1 MHNKVVTSSIMV
13 KSAFYNQNEDL
24 LKNDSEQHNKVQEM
38 FSETKYTNV
47 EENNTANTSSLSSGQ
62 NKQNMSNTQKE
73 QAVLDNENK
82 LFLDQLLGM
91 RYKSDLNEGLDTIKN
106 EVLLDS
112 LDIFPQLRG
121 GTHLNDLSNTEFKE
135 SLDYVDNFKVYEKG
149 DHYYNGFLNTNVS
162 SNNVNKFE
170 EVSDK
175 LDTKEVQLDK
185 KMNTTAYLPA
195 EKDNNLNN
203 KGLNKAM
210 TETIQ
215 ESFNGKPSIEN
226 IYGTL
231 NMGSTTNELNGY
243 YNYFE
248 TAGYS
253 TSENNYANN
262 YYNGNEVDFT
272 AGSGNGEGCDDLA
285 GLSEFEKGLVSMC
298 DESSTQQGSS
308 LLASPDQ
315 VNVSEDTRENESG
328 QQNSMNKLSSNSSK
342 ESFASCMTEKISATK
357 EGVNSYTEHTYN
369 KTGSVPEKQICV
381 SAGIGSIPGVT
392 GVTGVTVK
400 GGAGTCSGKED
411 YYGSSTSFG
420 ESPDCSYE
428 SAYKMDSLAQS
439 LLCDTSYSG
448 EYYDSTG
455 KYESGT
461 SDFGNYYDS
470 SSTPYAHQT
479 SSAYSSPTSVF
490 KAESTKGATNSYK
503 DKVTVNDSFADPVSI
518 GVNIYNDQVPGV
530 GSVRKDP
537 VTSVNEAY
545 STFFNITTSG
555 SGNYYDQYSTRSE
568 YYGDEKNFFRS
579 DRNYFKDES
588 YYADEKREDDAT
600 PFTHVASS
608 VATVAD
614 TVTPL
619 CSSDLSAEFSETLQV
634 LLERYLV
641 GDLSVEKELYSLFGN
656 EFNLQTSEIYNN
668 LTRYCTGK
676 NLLYYSYKLI
686 LQSTKLVE
694 IADASPSSGGYG
706 VGTYA
711 DKYNTE
717 KSVTVEVYTQT
728 LLSLLTIQD
737 STHLSRSLFT
747 HLTTYLNAQHEKG
760 VSATTHS
767 MHNTTTNGPCVTKEG
782 DKVLKLYTLSIG
794 QMTRRDPLVFD
805 RFLGV
810 LEDHQGR
817 LDLRLSSLLLSYVLH
832 ADLAG
837 KKQFDNWMSL
847 SPQDAVCY
855 LAKIFRITLFGRL
868 GPSVRFALHFLDLML
883 NTSYSVEFVD
893 NARTLLLFLEYV
905 ASNFPLSYSRVV
917 LKLIEKKLFNALL
930 FFNAL
935 QLAMLCDYGSMVTKI
950 CLSALQ
956 VLKGVVPVEF
966 TSATF
971 GRFEFI
977 SLENVNKLV
986 MLISNYSSG
995 SPASNAL
1002 LSGGAKGI
1010 NGLLSSMSVSERQK
1024 DLSSC
1029 LPNGAL
1035 TLSAEPSGN
1044 LASNLLEVCKA
1055 LFSCNKKELF
1065 VPLVECCLLVEDFQ
1079 GAECIMKYYC
1089 DYYGMV
1095 SETICEKMLLSIALK
1110 GNFNYVNRLLKGT
1123 QSYES
1128 CEVFLTHSNTQNSG
1142 KNEGSSEGSLHSA
1155 TSSSPSSNSSSV
1167 TNRNGL
1173 VRLSVYLVRICISM
1187 LNFNVA
1193 MNYVKPLLRLNHQNE
1208 EISNTL
1214 MMVATRLD
1222 SRSKL
1227 DSFLSF
1233 CERTS
1238 ILINEPCF
1246 NVILDSCIK
1255 LKNNKRLLRIIG
1267 KFRVWGLYPNI
1278 QTFGIIIK
1286 SLSCSNMIQECEELF
1301 YNYLTYTSHVT
1312 TLSQAAEKSH
1322 AGESTSQNYT
1332 GSSHKD
1338 KSYGQHSMKEGTNNA
1353 KGLEG
1358 SFTGAANYNSGGQG
1372 HTAHSNSSMLN
1383 AQIGKE
1389 RERINEIIYG
1399 CMFDAY
1405 VNNNRVD
1412 SAMRLFED
1420 MKVRG
1425 QVKPNT
1431 IMYTTLIKGYGQNK
1445 QLDKAMKIFRMMQ
1458 QDQVVPNTVTYNSII
1473 DACARVGDMSGATSL
1488 LEDMLMNDIEPDLIT
1503 FSTIIKGY
1511 CVQSDMDKSFQLLSI
1526 MYERGIMPDVILYNS
1541 LLEGC
1546 VKSGLLWL
1554 CEKLWKQMQ
1563 EYDIPP
1569 SNFTLTILIKMYG
1582 RSGHLDKV
1590 FELADE
1596 LPKRYNFSINTH
1608 VYTCLMSACITNG
1621 KYAMVLDIYKY
1632 MKKNGV
1638 KPDAKT
1644 FETIIQGLS
1653 RGGLFR
1659 EAAQVVMEVYSLS
1672 NSNNGEAQIA
1682 NINAKVLERLFQRF
1696 HSYAANPQGSSAQ
1709 YKEGREGHTKE
1720 AKERGKKGSRDD
1732 ILLNVANAS
1741 GSSKGAAL
1749 NYQTDDMDELNSL
1762 YTSLNRRLELF
1773 GIKVP
1778 KF

>member
-1 MHNKVVTSSIMV
+1 MV

-24 LKNDSEQHNKVQEM
+24 LKNASEQQ
-38 FSETKYTNV
+38 
-47 EENNTANTSSLSSGQ
+47 ENNTANTSNLSSGQ
-62 NKQNMSNTQKE
+62 NKQSMSNTQEEKGLLE
-73 QAVLDNENK
+73 KENK
-82 LFLDQLLGM
+82 LFLDELLGM
-91 RYKSDLNEGLDTIKN
+91 RYKSDLNEGLDSIKN

-112 LDIFPQLRG
+112 LDIFPQLRA
-121 GTHLNDLSNTEFKE
+121 GTHLNDLSNSEFKE

-162 SNNVNKFE
+162 SNNLNKFE
-170 EVSDK
+170 QVNDK

-185 KMNTTAYLPA
+185 KMDATAYLPA
-195 EKDNNLNN
+195 EKDNNLKNKSFN
-203 KGLNKAM
+203 KGM
-210 TETIQ
+210 TETIH
-215 ESFNGKPSIEN
+215 ETFNSKPSIDN
-226 IYGTL
+226 LYGTL
-231 NMGSTTNELNGY
+231 NMSSTTNELNGY

-253 TSENNYANN
+253 TSENNYATN
-262 YYNGNEVDFT
+262 YYNGNEVDFA

-315 VNVSEDTRENESG
+315 VNTNEETRENESV
-328 QQNSMNKLSSNSSK
+328 QQTTLNKLSAHSSK
-342 ESFASCMTEKISATK
+342 ESFASCMTGKNSSTK
-357 EGVNSYTEHTYN
+357 GVKSYQEHTYN
-369 KTGSVPEKQICV
+369 KTGSVPEKQFCV
-381 SAGIGSIPGVT
+381 SAGLGSIAGFSGVT
-392 GVTGVTVK
+392 AK
-400 GGAGTCSGKED
+400 GGLTTFPGKEE
-411 YYGSSTSFG
+411 YHGSSTSFG
-420 ESPDCSYE
+420 ESPDYSYE

-461 SDFGNYYDS
+461 TDFGNYYDS
-470 SSTPYAHQT
+470 SSTPYAHHT

-490 KAESTKGATNSYK
+490 KPESTKGLMNAYK
-503 DKVTVNDSFADPVSI
+503 DVTVNDSFADPVQL
-518 GVNIYNDQVPGV
+518 GVNAYNDGVPGV
-530 GSVRKDP
+530 ASVLNDP
-537 VTSVNEAY
+537 LASVNEAY
-545 STFFNITTSG
+545 SSFFNINTNG

-568 YYGDEKNFFRS
+568 YYGDEKNFFRN
-579 DRNYFKDES
+579 DRNYFKDER
-588 YYADEKREDDAT
+588 YYSDEKRDDDAT

-656 EFNLQTSEIYNN
+656 EFNLQRSEIYNN
-668 LTRYCTGK
+668 LAKYCTGK

-686 LQSTKLVE
+686 LQSTKLLE
-694 IADASPSSGGYG
+694 NADASPSSGGYG

-711 DKYNTE
+711 DKYNTD

-747 HLTTYLNAQHEKG
+747 HLTTYSNAQHEKG
-760 VSATTHS
+760 VGATTHS
-767 MHNTTTNGPCVTKEG
+767 MHNTTANGPCVTKEG
-782 DKVLKLYTLSIG
+782 DKVLKLYTMSIC

-832 ADLAG
+832 ADLAS
-837 KKQFDNWMSL
+837 KKQLDSWMGL
-847 SPQDAVCY
+847 SPHDAVCY
-855 LAKIFRITLFGRL
+855 LAKIFRITLFTRL

-883 NTSYSVEFVD
+883 NANYSVDFVD

-917 LKLIEKKLFNALL
+917 LKVIDKKLFNALL

-966 TSATF
+966 TSPTF

-1010 NGLLSSMSVSERQK
+1010 NGLLSSMSVTDRQK

-1029 LPNGAL
+1029 LPNGAMNPGE
-1035 TLSAEPSGN
+1035 EPSGN

-1142 KNEGSSEGSLHSA
+1142 KNEGSSSTEGSLHSA
-1155 TSSSPSSNSSSV
+1155 TTISPSSGSSSGN
-1167 TNRNGL
+1167 NRNGL

-1301 YNYLTYTSHVT
+1301 YNYLSYTSHVT
-1312 TLSQAAEKSH
+1312 TLNQASERSNS
-1322 AGESTSQNYT
+1322 GESSSQNLT
-1332 GSSHKD
+1332 GSAHKD
-1338 KSYGQHSMKEGTNNA
+1338 KAYGAQSAKDGTNNS
-1353 KGLEG
+1353 KSLEAG
-1358 SFTGAANYNSGGQG
+1358 SFTGNGNYNAGGQA
-1372 HTAHSNSSMLN
+1372 HTVAHANSSMLN

-1672 NSNNGEAQIA
+1672 NSNNGEAQIP
-1682 NINAKVLERLFQRF
+1682 NINSKVLERLFQRF
-1696 HSYAANPQGSSAQ
+1696 HAFAANPQGGAAQ
-1709 YKEGREGHTKE
+1709 YKEGREGHTKDS
-1720 AKERGKKGSRDD
+1720 KDRGKKGNRDD
-1732 ILLNVANAS
+1732 ILLNVANSS
-1741 GSSKGAAL
+1741 GSNKGAAL
-1749 NYQTDDMDELNSL
+1749 SYQTDDMDELNSL

>member
-1 MHNKVVTSSIMV
+1 
-13 KSAFYNQNEDL
+13 
-24 LKNDSEQHNKVQEM
+24 
-38 FSETKYTNV
+38 
-47 EENNTANTSSLSSGQ
+47 
-62 NKQNMSNTQKE
+62 MSNTQEEKSLS
-73 QAVLDNENK
+73 AKENK
-82 LFLDQLLGM
+82 SFLDELLSM
-91 RYKSDLNEGLDTIKN
+91 RYKSDLTEGLDTIKN

-121 GTHLNDLSNTEFKE
+121 GTHLNDLSSNEFKE
-135 SLDYVDNFKVYEKG
+135 SLNYVDNFKVYEKD

-162 SNNVNKFE
+162 SNNLNKFE

-185 KMNTTAYLPA
+185 KMETTAYLQKQK
-195 EKDNNLNN
+195 ENNVKN
-203 KGLNKAM
+203 KGINKEM
-210 TETIQ
+210 KETMQ
-215 ESFNGKPSIEN
+215 ESFNSKPSIDN
-226 IYGTL
+226 LYGTL
-231 NMGSTTNELNGY
+231 NMDSATNELNGY

-253 TSENNYANN
+253 TTENNYTTN
-262 YYNGNEVDFT
+262 YYQGNEIDF
-272 AGSGNGEGCDDLA
+272 AGGSGNGEGCDDLA

-308 LLASPDQ
+308 LLGSPDQ
-315 VNVSEDTRENESG
+315 VNANEEVKQKESA
-328 QQNSMNKLSSNSSK
+328 QQTSSSKQSPHSSK
-342 ESFASCMTEKISATK
+342 EKFGSYKTERISTTK
-357 EGVNSYTEHTYN
+357 EGPKSYAEHTYN
-369 KTGSVPEKQICV
+369 KSASGPEKQLSV
-381 SAGIGSIPGVT
+381 AAGLSSTAKVT
-392 GVTGVTVK
+392 GVTGK
-400 GGAGTCSGKED
+400 GGAGCFPGNE
-411 YYGSSTSFG
+411 YHGSSTSFG
-420 ESPDCSYE
+420 ESPNCSYD
-428 SAYKMDSLAQS
+428 SVYNMDPLAQS
-439 LLCDTSYSG
+439 LLCDTSYSR
-448 EYYDSTG
+448 EYYEAGG

-461 SDFGNYYDS
+461 SDFGNYFDS

-479 SSAYSSPTSVF
+479 SSAFSSPTSVF
-490 KAESTKGATNSYK
+490 KSESRKGPTNLYK
-503 DKVTVNDSFADPVSI
+503 EKVAVNDSFADPGPA
-518 GVNIYNDQVPGV
+518 GVNVYNEGVPGV
-530 GSVRKDP
+530 KNVHKDP
-537 VTSVNEAY
+537 VKSMNEAY
-545 STFFNITTSG
+545 NTFFNMGAGGSG
-555 SGNYYDQYSTRSE
+555 SYYDQYSTRSE
-568 YYGDEKNFFRS
+568 YYGDEKSFFRNE
-579 DRNYFKDES
+579 RNYFKDER
-588 YYADEKREDDAT
+588 YYGDEKREEDAT

-619 CSSDLSAEFSETLQV
+619 CSSDLSAEFAETLQV

-656 EFNLQTSEIYNN
+656 EFNLQRSEIYNN
-668 LTRYCTGK
+668 LAKYCTGK

-686 LQSTKLVE
+686 LQSTKLTE
-694 IADASPSSGGYG
+694 GADGSPASGSYG
-706 VGTYA
+706 VSTYA
-711 DKYNTE
+711 DKYNTD

-747 HLTTYLNAQHEKG
+747 HLTAYLNAQHEKG
-760 VSATTHS
+760 ASATTHS
-767 MHNTTTNGPCVTKEG
+767 MHNTTANTPCVTKEG
-782 DKVLKLYTLSIG
+782 DKVLKLYTLSIC
-794 QMTRRDPLVFD
+794 QMTRRDALVFD

-832 ADLAG
+832 ADLAN
-837 KKQFDNWMSL
+837 KKQFESWMSL
-847 SPQDAVCY
+847 SQQDAVCY
-855 LAKIFRITLFGRL
+855 LSKIFRISLFARL
-868 GPSVRFALHFLDLML
+868 GTTVRFALHFLDLMV
-883 NTSYSVEFVD
+883 NQNYSVEFVD

-905 ASNFPLSYSRVV
+905 ASNFPLSYSKVV
-917 LKLIEKKLFNALL
+917 LKLIDKKLFNALL

-935 QLAMLCDYGSMVTKI
+935 QLAMLCDYGSVVTKI
-950 CLSALQ
+950 CISALQ

-966 TSATF
+966 TSASF

-986 MLISNYSSG
+986 MLISNYPSG

-1010 NGLLSSMSVSERQK
+1010 NGLLSSMSMSDRQK
-1024 DLSSC
+1024 ELSTC
-1029 LPNGAL
+1029 LQNGAQSL
-1035 TLSAEPSGN
+1035 TTEQSGN

-1055 LFSCNKKELF
+1055 LFSCNKKDFF

-1128 CEVFLTHSNTQNSG
+1128 CEVFLTHSNTQSSG
-1142 KNEGSSEGSLHSA
+1142 KNEGAGANEGPLHSA
-1155 TSSSPSSNSSSV
+1155 KSSSPSSSSSSV
-1167 TNRNGL
+1167 SNRNGL

-1312 TLSQAAEKSH
+1312 TLTQAAERSNS
-1322 AGESTSQNYT
+1322 GESNAQNYT
-1332 GSSHKD
+1332 GGSSKE
-1338 KSYGQHSMKEGTNNA
+1338 KSYGHQSMKEGGNSS
-1353 KGLEG
+1353 KSLEG
-1358 SFTGAANYNSGGQG
+1358 GAFGGNG
-1372 HTAHSNSSMLN
+1372 HYHAGQAHAVVHSNSSMLN

-1672 NSNNGEAQIA
+1672 NSNNGEAQIP
-1682 NINAKVLERLFQRF
+1682 NINSKVLERLFQRF
-1696 HSYAANPQGSSAQ
+1696 HAFAANPQGAAAQ
-1709 YKEGREGHTKE
+1709 YKEGREAHAKD
-1720 AKERGKKGSRDD
+1720 AKERAKKGSRDD

-1741 GSSKGAAL
+1741 GAAKGAAL
-1749 NYQTDDMDELNSL
+1749 SHQADDMEELSSL